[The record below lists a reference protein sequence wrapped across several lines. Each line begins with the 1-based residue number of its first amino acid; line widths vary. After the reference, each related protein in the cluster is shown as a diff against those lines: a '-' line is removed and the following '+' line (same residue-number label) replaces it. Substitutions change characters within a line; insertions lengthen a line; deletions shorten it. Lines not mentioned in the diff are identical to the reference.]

1 MIIKCINCGKKFEID
16 SDLIPKNGRLV
27 QCGSCNHNWH
37 YVKELSENVSIET
50 KVSQI
55 PEEKI
60 EQNFEKKSI
69 KTNLINKDLTEKVV
83 NDNYLGK
90 TKNSTKKIQ
99 FLNIILV
106 FLITFIALLVLIDTF
121 QPQLISLIPEI
132 EFILYNFYET
142 INDVT
147 LFLKDLF

>member
-27 QCGSCNHNWH
+27 QCGSCNHKWH
-37 YVKELSENVSIET
+37 YVNELSENVSIET
-50 KVSQI
+50 KVNPI
-55 PEEKI
+55 PDEKI

-69 KTNLINKDLTEKVV
+69 KTNVINKDLTEKVV

-90 TKNSTKKIQ
+90 TKNNTKKIH